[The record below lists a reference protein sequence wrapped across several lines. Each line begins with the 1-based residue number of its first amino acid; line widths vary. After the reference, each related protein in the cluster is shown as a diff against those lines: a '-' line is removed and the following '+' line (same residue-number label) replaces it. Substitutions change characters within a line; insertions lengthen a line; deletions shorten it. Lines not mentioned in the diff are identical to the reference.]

1 MYNSCYPQAAYTINV
16 MAVDVLPGY
25 EFYEFNVGET
35 TFVEDR
41 EFFGTDARVQVNI
54 TETVEALDDPTKD
67 QIKVQTY
74 KNQFQDLFQ
83 KITATVQQT
92 QYSTGAYK
100 KAVELAEAG

>member
-16 MAVDVLPGY
+16 MAVDALPGY
-25 EFYEFNVGET
+25 EYYEFNVGET
-35 TFVEDR
+35 TFVEDK
-41 EFFGTDARVQVNI
+41 EFFGTEERVQVNI
-54 TETVEALDDPTKD
+54 TETIEALDDPTKD